1 MKKRNLK
8 KVSLNKKVVSSFKVG
23 SVKGG
28 AISDQCSEI
37 YYEDENGN
45 GICCTFIGPGCNH

>member
-8 KVSLNKKVVSSFKVG
+8 KISLNKKVVSSFKVG
-23 SVKGG
+23 AVKGG
-28 AISDQCSEI
+28 AISDRCSEI